1 MAPRKGK
8 KKSEYDGLTLEKLDK
23 LKTRAMIMEE
33 RINIMGEKCMVKS
46 GTLCDS
52 EMSSLSNE
60 YEDIC
65 LDIEKREALLE
76 SLKKEE

>member
-8 KKSEYDGLTLEKLDK
+8 KKPEYDGLTLEKLDK
-23 LKTRAMIMEE
+23 LKTQAIIMED
-33 RINIMGEKCMVKS
+33 RINIMGEKCIVKS
-46 GTLCDS
+46 GVMCDS
-52 EMSSLSNE
+52 EMSKLSNE

-65 LDIEKREALLE
+65 LDIEKLEALLE